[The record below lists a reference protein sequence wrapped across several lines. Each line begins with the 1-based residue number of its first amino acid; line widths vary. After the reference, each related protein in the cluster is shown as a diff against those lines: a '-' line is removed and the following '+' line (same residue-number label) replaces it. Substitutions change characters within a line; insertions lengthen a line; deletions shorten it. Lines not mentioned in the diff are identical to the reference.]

1 MDASFHIIVVN
12 HAITDLAHAASAIA
26 ANHAAIAV
34 VVAAIVA
41 HHPVA
46 SVVATNNAVVANHVI
61 PRVVNHVGG
70 SSAAPSVLASISPMQ
85 YVKPFPDVSKIE
97 LFDGNNFKRWQKR
110 VHSILDV
117 QSVAYALS
125 ESKPN
130 EASVDAKLLD
140 HWTYVNKV
148 CRHTI
153 ISTLSNELFDVS
165 YPFKEA
171 KKNWDSMNAK
181 CTAGDV
187 GKEKFVIGKF
197 YRWEMVD
204 DKEIKAQIN
213 KCHKLLE
220 DLKDEN
226 IMLQEEFLASLLI
239 EKLPESWNDYKN
251 QLKHKHKQ
259 LSVEDLVV
267 HIIIEETNRKEL
279 QFARAKEMA
288 YKANLVQGSSS
299 S

>member
-140 HWTYVNKV
+140 HWTYVNK
-148 CRHTI
+148 
-153 ISTLSNELFDVS
+153 
-165 YPFKEA
+165 EA